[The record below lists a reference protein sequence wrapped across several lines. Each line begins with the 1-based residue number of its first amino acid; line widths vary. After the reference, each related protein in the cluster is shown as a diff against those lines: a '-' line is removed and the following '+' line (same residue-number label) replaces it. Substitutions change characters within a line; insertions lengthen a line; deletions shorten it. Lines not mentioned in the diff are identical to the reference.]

1 MAALLGLTS
10 RQVKASL
17 KNYSYS
23 HLLDILVFAANVPK
37 QSGLHKIV
45 DKYVGKSFLQVLNFE
60 KVAIIAFFSNFRLFT
75 ALNS

>member
-37 QSGLHKIV
+37 LSGLHKIV
-45 DKYVGKSFLQVLNFE
+45 DKYVGKSFLQVLNLQ
-60 KVAIIAFFSNFRLFT
+60 RLLLLCSF
-75 ALNS
+75 LILDYSQH